1 MGLWTWHRESLSA
14 QGACDELVVELIL
27 VPSLTAACVLVPSLT
42 AACVLSSRQ
51 RPTEDKLWEQVDIG

>member
-1 MGLWTWHRESLSA
+1 MGLWTGQKEPLSA
-14 QGACDELVVELIL
+14 HGACDELVVERI
-27 VPSLTAACVLVPSLT
+27 LVPSLT